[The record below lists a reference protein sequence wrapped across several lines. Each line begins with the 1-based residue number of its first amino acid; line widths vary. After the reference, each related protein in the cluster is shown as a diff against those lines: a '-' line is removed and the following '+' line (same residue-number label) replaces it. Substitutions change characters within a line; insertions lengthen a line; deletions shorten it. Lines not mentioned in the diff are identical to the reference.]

1 MSRVLVTGASG
12 ALGGGVL
19 AAFAAAGWQIA
30 GTTRSEP
37 RDRGG
42 DSPEVTWLRA
52 DLATPEGARQA
63 VDGAVA
69 ALGGLDA
76 LVCLVGGYEATPIDE
91 LSWTDVDRIFQLD
104 LRPTVE
110 AIIAA
115 RPALEA
121 SGAGSIVTMG
131 AKSAISP
138 GGKMSA
144 YAAAKAAV
152 IAFSASLAIELRPRG
167 VRVNCVLPGT
177 IDTPA
182 NRVMLPD
189 AKRTNWIDPRQLGEL
204 IRFLASPESA
214 PLTGA
219 AIPVG

>member
-12 ALGGGVL
+12 GLGGGVL

-30 GTTRSEP
+30 GTALGEP
-37 RDRGG
+37 PGPDPGAP
-42 DSPEVTWLRA
+42 DVHWLSA
-52 DLATPEGARQA
+52 DLARSAGARGA

-91 LSWTDVDRIFQLD
+91 LSWTDMDRLLQLD

-110 AIIAA
+110 AVVHA

-121 SGAGSIVTMG
+121 SGAGSIVTVG
-131 AKSAISP
+131 AKSALAP
-138 GGKMSA
+138 GPKMTA
-144 YAAAKAAV
+144 YAAAKAGV
-152 IAFSASLAIELRPRG
+152 IAFSASLAAELRSRG

-182 NRVMLPD
+182 NREMLPD
-189 AKRTNWIDPRQLGEL
+189 AKRTTWVEPRQLGEL

>member
-1 MSRVLVTGASG
+1 MNRVLVTGASG
-12 ALGGGVL
+12 GLGGGVL

-30 GTTRSEP
+30 GTARGKPPEP
-37 RDRGG
+37 HPDA
-42 DSPEVTWLRA
+42 PEVRWLSA
-52 DLATPEGARQA
+52 DLATSAGARGA
-63 VDGAVA
+63 VDGALA
-69 ALGGLDA
+69 AFGGLDA

-91 LSWTDVDRIFQLD
+91 LSWADVDRLLQLD

-110 AIIAA
+110 VVVAA
-115 RPALEA
+115 REALEA
-121 SGAGSIVTMG
+121 SGAGSIVTVG
-131 AKSAISP
+131 AKSALSP

-152 IAFSASLAIELRPRG
+152 IAFSASLAAELRPRG

-182 NRVMLPD
+182 NREMLPD
-189 AKRTNWIDPRQLGEL
+189 AKRATWVAPRQLGEL
-204 IRFLASPESA
+204 IRFLASAESA